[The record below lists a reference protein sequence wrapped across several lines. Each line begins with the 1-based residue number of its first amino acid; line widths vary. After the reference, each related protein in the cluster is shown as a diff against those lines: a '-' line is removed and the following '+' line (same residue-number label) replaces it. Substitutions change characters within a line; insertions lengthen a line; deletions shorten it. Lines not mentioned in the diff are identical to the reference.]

1 MVQVILHHSLKGI
14 VMHRTLMLGMTLFLI
29 GCAGDSNEAAK
40 QPAKSQP
47 AKVAETESSPPRA
60 ILDASPLPRAR
71 TLREFSAAMRSR
83 AIGGD
88 ARAAC
93 QLARE
98 LDFCA
103 GVEERAHQLSQMAD
117 RVRAT
122 QSAGPVTQRNKS
134 DVLKTLSDLESIR
147 SEYCEGFSDTPP
159 GERVGFWREAALRG
173 HLPSMIQYGAGL
185 AFARGQMLA
194 TLDELS
200 VYKKEGERIMGKAAQ
215 SGNLQAN
222 LMLARAYAPQLSA
235 PDTTPLLRQ
244 AVRKNASKS
253 FAYYMLTLQLKGGSA
268 STPPSVLQLQTE
280 SEMVKQTM
288 SPAEVAEAERMLLDL
303 QQDLHHVDE
312 ARFDPIALNKQDLQQ
327 PVPTT
332 SFCEA
337 QSI

>member
-1 MVQVILHHSLKGI
+1 
-14 VMHRTLMLGMTLFLI
+14 MHRTLMLGMTLFLI
-29 GCAGDSNEAAK
+29 GCTGDSNEAAK
-40 QPAKSQP
+40 QPAKNQP
-47 AKVAETESSPPRA
+47 AKLAQTESSPSPP
-60 ILDASPLPRAR
+60 ISYASPLPRGR

-103 GVEERAHQLSQMAD
+103 GVEERAHHLSQMAD

-122 QSAGPVTQRNKS
+122 QSAGPLSQRNKS
-134 DVLKTLSDLESIR
+134 DVLTTLSDLESVR
-147 SEYCEGFSDTPP
+147 NEYCEGFSDTPP
-159 GERVGFWREAALRG
+159 GERVALWREAALRG

-185 AFARGQMLA
+185 AFGRNQTLA
-194 TLDELS
+194 TLDELR
-200 VYKKEGERIMGKAAQ
+200 VYKQEGERIMGKAAQ
-215 SGNLQAN
+215 SGILQAN

-253 FAYYMLTLQLKGGSA
+253 FAYYMLTLQLRGGSE
-268 STPPSVLQLQTE
+268 STPPSVQQLQTE
-280 SEMVKQTM
+280 TEMVRRAM
-288 SPAEVAEAERMLLDL
+288 SPTEVAEADRMLFDL
-303 QQDLHHVDE
+303 RQDLRHANE
-312 ARFDPIALNKQDLQQ
+312 ARFDPIALNKQDIQQ
-327 PVPTT
+327 TVPTT

-337 QSI
+337 QSF